1 MRHAPLDA
9 RPAQKWLHRASTV
22 LSGVLVVLAVPMVVL
37 SIYALGSVLV
47 SLPCDRAGHV
57 GESDYCEDVGI
68 GAGIG
73 SVVGTTALVIGGS
86 LLIGAAGLLLRPGLR
101 GRVMLVIGSLV
112 VGSPV
117 VFFLALELIWI
128 PLRE

>member
-1 MRHAPLDA
+1 MRHAPIDA
-9 RPAQKWLHRASTV
+9 RAAQKWLHRASTV
-22 LSGVLVVLAVPMVVL
+22 LSGVLVVLAAPMVVL

-73 SVVGTTALVIGGS
+73 SIVGTTALVIGGS
-86 LLIGAAGLLLRPGLR
+86 LLIGAAGLLLTPGLR
-101 GRVMLVIGSLV
+101 GRVILAIAGLIIGS
-112 VGSPV
+112 PI
-117 VFFLALELIWI
+117 VFFLALQFVWI
-128 PLRE
+128 PLRS